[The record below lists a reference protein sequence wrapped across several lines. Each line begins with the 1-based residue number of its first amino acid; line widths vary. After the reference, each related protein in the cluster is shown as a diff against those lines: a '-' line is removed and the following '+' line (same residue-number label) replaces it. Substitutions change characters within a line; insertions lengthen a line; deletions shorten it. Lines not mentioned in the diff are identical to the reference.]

1 MEKIGLNRLREM
13 FLSFYESKDH
23 LRRQSYSLIP
33 EGDKSLLIINSG
45 MAPLKPYFAGL
56 KTPPNKRMTTCQK
69 CIRTGDIDNVGYTD
83 RHGTFFEMLGSF
95 SFGDYFKKESLIW
108 GFEFITDYLNMP
120 VDRLWASVYEEDDE
134 AYDIWLNDIKMPKER
149 IVKLGKED
157 NFWEIG
163 TGPCGPCSEV
173 YYDRGE
179 EYGCGREGCMPGCDC
194 DRYLEFWNHVFTQF
208 NKDDQG
214 VYSEL
219 EHKNI
224 DTGMGLERIAL
235 IMQDVDSIFAVD
247 TIKYI
252 IDGICEKSGKTYT
265 FGKSK
270 DDVSIRIITD
280 HLRSITF
287 MVADDILPG
296 NEGRGYVLRRLLRRA
311 ARHGRLLG
319 IEGTFLADLSKLVV
333 MVSKDAYPELS
344 EREDYIHKIIN
355 VEEEK
360 FSSTIKQG
368 EDIIHEYVDD
378 LLKSGDTILKGE
390 LAFKLYDT
398 YGFPIELTEEI
409 LLEKDL
415 TLDKEGFESFMEHQK
430 QQAREARK
438 EEGDFGWEEETLSL
452 ENVPETI
459 FTGYETLEDEGRVL
473 NLFKDN
479 KEVKEVREGD
489 TAFLILDRTPF
500 YAEGGGQTTDTGVM
514 YSDNCAVEVL
524 EVTNHKNIYLH
535 KVHIKQGIL
544 KRDHKVKTLVT
555 VSRRNLTAANHTAT
569 HLLHKALKEV
579 LGDHVKQAGSSVSPE
594 GLRFDFNHYSAM
606 TKDEIMKTETLVNEQ
621 ISYFPPVN
629 TEIMEINDA
638 LNKGVVALF
647 DEKYDNIVRVVSV
660 GSYSSELCGGT
671 HVKNAGQIGAFKIIS
686 ETGVASGVRRIEAV
700 TSLGVLSALNSAE
713 AVLTEASSAM
723 KTGKDNLLM
732 KVKALV
738 GEIKVLEKE
747 VDRFK
752 KDSME
757 DDISEIIKD
766 SKDIGDVKLVT
777 HGFKDISADQ
787 LRSLSDIIKNQI
799 GNSIIVFSSTTDS
812 KVTYMVSVADGL
824 LDKGYHAGSI
834 MKEVAK
840 AAGGKGGGKAD
851 MAQGGG
857 TDPEKIHMAF
867 RKAYDMLQNKEA
879 V

>member
-108 GFEFITDYLNMP
+108 GFEFIIDYLHMP
-120 VDRLWASVYEEDDE
+120 IDKLWASVYEEDDE
-134 AYDIWLNDIKMPKER
+134 AYDIWLNDIKLPKER

-163 TGPCGPCSEV
+163 TGPCGPCSEI

-179 EYGCGREGCMPGCDC
+179 KYGCGKDDCKPGCDC
-194 DRYLEFWNHVFTQF
+194 DRYLEFWNHVFTQY

-214 VYSEL
+214 VYTDL
-219 EHKNI
+219 DHKNI

-252 IDGICEKSGKTYT
+252 IDGICEKSGKTYS
-265 FGKSK
+265 FGTTK

-319 IEGTFLADLSKLVV
+319 IEGTFLADLSKFVV
-333 MVSKDAYPELS
+333 MVSKDAYPELK
-344 EREDYIHKIIN
+344 EKEEYIHKIIN
-355 VEEEK
+355 VEEER

-368 EDIIHEYVDD
+368 EDIIHEYIED
-378 LLKSGDTILKGE
+378 LLKAKNSVLQGE

-409 LLEKDL
+409 LEEKGL
-415 TLDKEGFESFMEHQK
+415 TLDREGFTEFMEHQK

-438 EEGDFGWEEETLSL
+438 EEGDFGWEEETLNL
-452 ENVPETI
+452 ENILETS
-459 FTGYETLEDEGRVL
+459 FTGYETLEDEGKVL
-473 NLFKDN
+473 NIFKDN
-479 KEVKEVREGD
+479 KEALEIKEGD
-489 TAFLILDRTPF
+489 TAFIVLDKTPF

-514 YSDNCAVEVL
+514 YCDNCSLIVL
-524 EVTNHKNIYLH
+524 EVSNHKNVYLH
-535 KVHIKQGIL
+535 KVLVKQGVL
-544 KRDHKVKTLVT
+544 KEGDKVKTLVT

-569 HLLHKALKEV
+569 HILHKALREV
-579 LGDHVKQAGSSVSPE
+579 LGDHVKQEGSSVSSQ
-594 GLRFDFNHYSAM
+594 GLRFDFNHFSAL
-606 TKDEIMKTETLVNEQ
+606 TKDELSKIEALVNEQ
-621 ISYFPPVN
+621 ISCFSQVN
-629 TEIMEINDA
+629 TEIMEINEA
-638 LNKGVVALF
+638 LSKGVVALF
-647 DEKYDNIVRVVSV
+647 DEKYENMVRVVSV
-660 GSYSSELCGGT
+660 GNYSSELCGGT
-671 HVKNAGQIGAFKIIS
+671 HVKNAGQIGAFKILS

-713 AVLTEASSAM
+713 AVLTEASHIV
-723 KTGKDNLLM
+723 KTGKDNLLL
-732 KVKALV
+732 KVKALTAEV
-738 GEIKVLEKE
+738 KALGKE
-747 VDRFK
+747 VDKFK
-752 KDSME
+752 KNSME
-757 DDISEIIKD
+757 DELSDIIED
-766 SKDIGDVKLVT
+766 GKDIGNVKLIT
-777 HGFKDISADQ
+777 HNFNDITADQ
-787 LRSLSDIIKNQI
+787 LRALSDTIKSQI
-799 GNSIIVFSSTTDS
+799 KDSVIVFSSTLDG
-812 KVTYMVSVADGL
+812 KVTYMVSVSDSL
-824 LDKGYHAGSI
+824 LEKGYHAGNI
-834 MKEVAK
+834 MKEVAL

-851 MAQGGG
+851 MAQGGS
-857 TDPEKIHMAF
+857 TEPEKITLAF
-867 RKAYDMLQNKEA
+867 TKAYDMLQNQEA